1 MRPSKRSILIVD
13 DEKNQ
18 RDILDMILAAEGYR
32 TATAPSAEAALRV
45 TKTERFDL
53 VLTDLKM
60 GGQSGLDL
68 LRALTQSDP
77 SQLVILM
84 TAHGSI
90 ESVKHALRLGAVD
103 YLEKPLDCERLLAVV
118 AQSLAR
124 LDALDD
130 DLIGFSEPMQKL
142 KKLILKV
149 AASDET
155 VLVRGESGT
164 GKELVARALHRHSPR
179 VAEVFHV
186 VNCAAINEN
195 LLESE
200 LFGHEKG
207 AFTGAVAEKKGL
219 FEVADRG
226 TLFLDEIGELNVTL
240 QAKLLRALQEGEV
253 QRVGSTKIIRVD
265 VRVVAATN
273 RPLEEMVKEKTFRE
287 DLYYRLNVIPIHL
300 PPLRDRRDDIPLLV
314 ERFLVRQAR
323 GATHYAVTPEAL
335 RVLQAYD
342 WPGNVRQLESAIKRA
357 VLMCEGDTIDV
368 HHLPEEI
375 LRATGDL
382 EAAPAQSAPFS
393 LPSEGVSVEEV
404 ERSLILQAMER
415 TDWNITRAA
424 KLLGMTFRTL
434 QYRLD
439 KFGLRRPGKTSASE
453 PNETSASES
462 VEG

>member
-1 MRPSKRSILIVD
+1 MTPTKRSILIVD

-18 RDILDMILAAEGYR
+18 RDILDMILSAEGYR
-32 TATAPSAEAALRV
+32 TATAPSAEAALRM
-45 TKTERFDL
+45 TKAERFDL

-68 LRALTQSDP
+68 LRALTQADA

-90 ESVKHALRLGAVD
+90 ESVKDALRLGAVD
-103 YLEKPLDCERLLAVV
+103 YLEKPLDRERLLTVLRQA
-118 AQSLAR
+118 LAR
-124 LDALDD
+124 LDALDEA
-130 DLIGFSEPMQKL
+130 LVGASEPMQKL
-142 KKLILKV
+142 KKVILKV

-179 VAEVFHV
+179 AGEVFHV

-226 TLFLDEIGELNVTL
+226 TLFLDEIGELNVAL

-253 QRVGSTKIIRVD
+253 QRVGSTKVIRVD
-265 VRVVAATN
+265 VRAVAATN
-273 RPLEEMVKEKTFRE
+273 RPLEAMVAAKTFRE

-314 ERFLVRQAR
+314 ELFLARQAR
-323 GATHYAVTPEAL
+323 GSLRYVIAPEAL
-335 RVLQAYD
+335 RMLQAYD
-342 WPGNVRQLESAIKRA
+342 WPGNVRQLESSLKRA
-357 VLMCEGDTIDV
+357 ALLCEGDTIGVEDLPV
-368 HHLPEEI
+368 EIRQAAGLPES
-375 LRATGDL
+375 
-382 EAAPAQSAPFS
+382 APAQPFQFR
-393 LPSEGVSVEEV
+393 LPPEGISFEEV
-404 ERSLILQAMER
+404 ERSLIIQAMEK

-424 KLLGMTFRTL
+424 KLLGLTFRTL
-434 QYRLD
+434 QYRLE
-439 KFGLRRPGKTSASE
+439 KFGLRRPGEGARPE
-453 PNETSASES
+453 PE
-462 VEG
+462 

>member
-1 MRPSKRSILIVD
+1 MPMKRSVLIVD

-18 RDILDMILAAEGYR
+18 RDILDMILSAEGYR
-32 TATAPSAEAALRV
+32 TATAPSAEAALRM
-45 TKTERFDL
+45 TKAERFDL

-68 LRALTQSDP
+68 LRALTQADA

-103 YLEKPLDCERLLAVV
+103 YLEKPLDRERLLTVV
-118 AQSLAR
+118 AHALAR

-130 DLIGFSEPMQKL
+130 ALVGASEPMQKL
-142 KKLILKV
+142 KKIILKV

-179 VAEVFHV
+179 AAEVFHV

-226 TLFLDEIGELNVTL
+226 TLFLDEIGELNVAL

-253 QRVGSTKIIRVD
+253 QRVGSTRIIRVD

-273 RPLEEMVKEKTFRE
+273 RPLEDMVKAKTFRE

-314 ERFLVRQAR
+314 ERFLARQAR
-323 GATHYAVTPEAL
+323 GATHYAIAPEAL

-342 WPGNVRQLESAIKRA
+342 WPGNVRQLESALKRA
-357 VLMCEGDTIDV
+357 TLLCEGDTIGVEDLPV
-368 HHLPEEI
+368 EIRQAAGLPEF
-375 LRATGDL
+375 
-382 EAAPAQSAPFS
+382 APVQPFQFRLPPEGIS
-393 LPSEGVSVEEV
+393 LEEV
-404 ERSLILQAMER
+404 ERSFIVQAMEK

-424 KLLGMTFRTL
+424 RLLGLTFRTL
-434 QYRLD
+434 QYRLE
-439 KFGLRRPGKTSASE
+439 KFGLRRPGDNSPSSGPE
-453 PNETSASES
+453 
-462 VEG
+462 